1 MSRPPRPDARRRF
14 RTAAWRAVAT
24 LLHGSVLLAP
34 AAQAAPAVAATGYPV
49 KPVRWIVPYP
59 AGASNDV
66 IARTIAQKLTST
78 WGAQVVIDNRAGA
91 GGTIAAE
98 LVSRANPDGYTLLL
112 ANPGPSV
119 NNPVLQRNPLYRVE
133 AFAPVVF
140 IGYTPL
146 ILVAHPGFEP
156 ASVRELV
163 QHCLAQPGKVSWGS
177 VGYGS
182 SVHIGLALFQAATRV
197 DVLHVPYK
205 GAAQALTEIVGAQIQ
220 VMYSTLASADSQVKA
235 RRLKVLATA
244 GARRL
249 PALPDVPTLS
259 EQGVSGADAAN
270 WFGVVVPVAT
280 PAAIVRTLN
289 THVNAALGSGEV
301 RQRLE
306 GLGLTTAGGTAAEFG
321 AYLQHEIARVRR
333 LLAAGVLQPQ

>member
-1 MSRPPRPDARRRF
+1 MSLPPRRHAWRRF
-14 RTAAWRAVAT
+14 RAGGKRRAALA
-24 LLHGSVLLAP
+24 LLGSLLIAP
-34 AAQAAPAVAATGYPV
+34 AGQAQPAGPTTGYPV

-66 IARTIAQKLTST
+66 IARTIAQKLAAT

-119 NNPVLQRNPLYRVE
+119 NNPVLQRNPQYRVE

-156 ASVRELV
+156 ATVRELV
-163 QHCLAQPGKVSWGS
+163 RHCLAHPGKVSWGS

-182 SVHIGLALFQAATRV
+182 SVHIGLALFQSATRV

-220 VMYSTLASADSQVKA
+220 VMYSTLASADSQVRA

-244 GARRL
+244 SARRL

-259 EQGVSGADAAN
+259 EQGVEGADASN
-270 WFGVVVPVAT
+270 WFGVAVPAAT
-280 PAAIVRTLN
+280 PPAIIRSLN
-289 THVNAALGSGEV
+289 GHVNAALASGEV

-306 GLGLTTAGGTAAEFG
+306 GLGLTTTGGTPAEFG
-321 AYLQHEIARVRR
+321 AYLQNEIARLRR
-333 LLAAGVLQPQ
+333 LLEAGVLQLQ